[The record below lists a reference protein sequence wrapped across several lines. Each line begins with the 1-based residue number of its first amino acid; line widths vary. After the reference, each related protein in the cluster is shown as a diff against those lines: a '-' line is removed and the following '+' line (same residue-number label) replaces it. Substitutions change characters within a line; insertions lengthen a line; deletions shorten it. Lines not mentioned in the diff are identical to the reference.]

1 MKLYY
6 QDVTILSG
14 ASLSEEVDVRHFQI
28 VAIQMP
34 TSWTT
39 AALTFQARPGAAD
52 VTPKANE
59 TLQNVYDDAG
69 TEVSVAAADDRYIA
83 LTGAKLDALTS
94 VGALKIR
101 SGTAGSPVNQDADRT
116 LVLVLAPLG

>member
-1 MKLYY
+1 MKLTY
-6 QDVTILSG
+6 QDVTIAES
-14 ASLSEEVDVRHFQI
+14 ASLSEEVDLRHHQI

-39 AALTFQARPGAAD
+39 AALTFQARPGASD

-83 LTGAKLDALTS
+83 LTGAKLDALTA

-101 SGTAGSPVNQDADRT
+101 SGTAGTPVNQDAART